1 MLKKGLIFLVLT
13 LATTL
18 SYAQSGDSDITGDD
32 AYDPFADYSEFEAS
46 ADEEADIHFF
56 KNGRFFNMALLFG
69 PRIFTQ
75 DLGEYNKM
83 SMGYGVYFA
92 YFFDIRT
99 ALQVSY
105 VHSDHDFQVPAGFAY
120 GDNFDALGGNTSL
133 STISAH
139 MKYYFNTQNI
149 TRGFAD
155 LNPYLIGGFSASYR
169 SITLAG
175 QSAVAKSSPTGLD
188 FGAGIEIPIARN
200 KMYLGT
206 QVLYHFVK
214 FSDEN
219 VELVSDTDPTG
230 IYLRG
235 DYITGLFVLG
245 INF

>member
-1 MLKKGLIFLVLT
+1 MLKKTFIFLVF
-13 LATTL
+13 TL
-18 SYAQSGDSDITGDD
+18 SLASSFAQSGDSDISGDD

-56 KNGRFFNMALLFG
+56 KNGRFFNMALLLG
-69 PRIFTQ
+69 PRMFTEA
-75 DLGEYNKM
+75 LGEYN
-83 SMGYGVYFA
+83 SIAPAYGLYFA

-105 VHSDHDFQVPAGFAY
+105 VNSEHDFNVPATATS
-120 GDNFDALGGNTSL
+120 NEIAGNSSL
-133 STISAH
+133 STFSIH

-155 LNPYLIGGFSASYR
+155 LNPYLIGGFGSSQR
-169 SITLAG
+169 SITVVA
-175 QSAVAKSSPTGLD
+175 QSAVAKSSPTGIE
-188 FGAGIEIPIARN
+188 FGGGLEVPISRN
-200 KMYLGT
+200 KMYLGG
-206 QVLYHFVK
+206 QIMYHYVK

-219 VELVSDTDPTG
+219 VMLADENRNPTG
-230 IYLRG
+230 VTLRG

>member
-1 MLKKGLIFLVLT
+1 MLKHWLLLLLFIPHIAL
-13 LATTL
+13 
-18 SYAQSGDSDITGDD
+18 AQSGDTDVTGDD
-32 AYDPFADYSEFEAS
+32 AYDPFADFSEFEAT

-69 PRIFTQ
+69 PRLFTEA
-75 DLGEYNKM
+75 LGEYNKM
-83 SMGYGVYFA
+83 AMAYGVYFA

-99 ALQVSY
+99 ALQISY
-105 VHSDHDFQVPAGFAY
+105 VHSDHDFHIPGTSNYAAIS
-120 GDNFDALGGNTSL
+120 GNTSL

-155 LNPYLIGGFSASYR
+155 LNPYLIGGFSATYR

-188 FGAGIEIPIARN
+188 FGGGLEIPISRN
-200 KMYLGT
+200 KMYLGA
-206 QVLYHFVK
+206 QILYHYTK

-219 VELVSDTDPTG
+219 VELVSGTTPTG
-230 IYLRG
+230 IYLHG
-235 DYITGLFVLG
+235 DYITTLFVLG
-245 INF
+245 VNF